1 MPRPDT
7 AAALARGTAAGPA
20 EQSVPAAAS
29 GPLAG
34 VRVVELA
41 GIGPGPYA
49 SMMLGDLGAE
59 VIRVERPGSVPA
71 AQQDPTLRN
80 RRSLALDLKNPAAVD
95 VLLRLVERCD
105 VLIEGYRPG
114 VAERLGLGPDVCLR
128 RNPRLV
134 FGRITGW
141 GQTGPLSP
149 RAGHDIN
156 YIALSGL
163 LHQVGPRGGKPVP
176 PLNVVGDYGGGG
188 LLLAFGVVCALLE
201 RGRSGR
207 GQVVDAAMVDGA
219 VSFLAATIGLRG
231 MGLWRDAPGANFL
244 TGAAHYYDTY
254 ETRDG
259 KWVAVGAI
267 EPQFHRPMLERL
279 GLDPAEFRGGEGFAG
294 APYDELV
301 DEVWPTLKARLA
313 EAIRRHTRDELERLF
328 EGVDACVTPVLDLD
342 EAARHPHNVARGA
355 YVEVEG
361 VMQNAPAPRFS
372 RSAPATPRPPRRPGE
387 DAAELLAELGYD
399 TGEIERL
406 RRSGALPG

>member
-1 MPRPDT
+1 MPPPDT
-7 AAALARGTAAGPA
+7 ALARSQADAPGGQRAPA
-20 EQSVPAAAS
+20 PAA

-34 VRVVELA
+34 TRIVELA

-59 VIRVERPGSVPA
+59 VVRVERPGEAPGTM
-71 AQQDPTLRN
+71 QDPTLRN
-80 RRSLALDLKNPAAVD
+80 RRSLALDLKNPAAVE
-95 VLLRLVERCD
+95 VLLRLVDRSD

-114 VAERLGLGPDVCLR
+114 VAERLGFGPEVCAR

-134 FGRITGW
+134 YGRITGW
-141 GQTGPLSP
+141 GQQGPLAP

-163 LHQVGPRGGKPVP
+163 LHQVGGPGGKPVP

-201 RGRSGR
+201 RAKSGR

-219 VSFLAATIGLRG
+219 VSFLAAMIGLGR

-244 TGAAHYYDTY
+244 SGAAHYYDTY

-259 KWVAVGAI
+259 KWVAIGAI
-267 EPQFHRPMLERL
+267 EPQFHRLMLERL
-279 GLDPAEFRGGEGFAG
+279 GLDPAEFRRGEGFTG
-294 APYDELV
+294 APYDALV
-301 DEVWPTLKARLA
+301 DEVWPPLKARLA
-313 EAIRRHTRDELERLF
+313 EAVRRHTRDELERLF
-328 EGVDACVTPVLDLD
+328 EGVDACVTPVLSLE

-355 YVEVEG
+355 FVEVEG
-361 VMQNAPAPRFS
+361 AMQNAPAPRFS
-372 RSAPATPRPPRRPGE
+372 RSVPPAPRPPRQPGQ
-387 DAAELLAELGYD
+387 DARDVLAELGYD
-399 TGEIERL
+399 AAGIEDL
-406 RRSGALPG
+406 RRAGALPG